1 MRHDSPSDEEIIAA
15 IKKDKNLNATVRHL
29 YQAHFDGLANFIR
42 SNRGGQEDAEDF
54 FQETI
59 AVFISIVRRD
69 KFRGDSSIKTFLHAI
84 MRNLWLNEIKR
95 RNKALVRETAF
106 YEESEKAVGSVQQ
119 TVHESETTRQ
129 VLALFDR
136 LGENCKKVL
145 VMFYYQDKSMKEIS
159 QAMNYDSE
167 QVARNTKYKC
177 GKKLTTLLD
186 GNPGM
191 KEAFRNL
198 LITQR

>member
-1 MRHDSPSDEEIIAA
+1 MRHDHPSDEEIIAA
-15 IKKDKNLNATVRHL
+15 IKKDKNLNDTVRYL
-29 YQAHFDGLANFIR
+29 YQTHFASLANFIGANSGR
-42 SNRGGQEDAEDF
+42 QEDAEDF
-54 FQETI
+54 FQETL
-59 AVFISIVRRD
+59 AVFVNIVRRD
-69 KFRGDSSIKTFLHAI
+69 KFRGDSSIKTFLHSI

-95 RNKALVRETAF
+95 RDKALARETTY
-106 YEESEKAVGSVQQ
+106 YEQSEKKTSDGQH

-159 QAMNYDSE
+159 LAMNYDNE

-177 GKKLTTLLD
+177 GRKLMDLLE

-191 KEAFRNL
+191 REAFRNL
-198 LITQR
+198 LINH